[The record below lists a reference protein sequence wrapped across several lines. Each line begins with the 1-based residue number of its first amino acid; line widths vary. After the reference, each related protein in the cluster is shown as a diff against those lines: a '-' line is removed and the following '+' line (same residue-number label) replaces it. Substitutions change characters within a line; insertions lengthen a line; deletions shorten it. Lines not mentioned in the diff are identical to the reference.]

1 MLKSLE
7 IRKLF
12 NIYDYDIVLSKT
24 FPGLPKDIK
33 FLTGPNGMGK
43 STILRLINSLY
54 KGNYIYFLA
63 VPFDTL
69 KFEFDSCIVCFSQTK
84 EQPDQDVDSD
94 IPVGDIITRVKC
106 NFTTKGE
113 KPVTEYAEWVLQNN
127 LKGTICENLT
137 NMKMFFESEKC
148 IYVSENRLHTDSNT
162 DDATFDVRYIKQT
175 LISIQSKIAVN
186 FRSDGLEIIS
196 VPIEERQK
204 NMLQLLFLL
213 KRCNVALPLSIEPYI
228 NGEQM
233 DKKILLCCENAI
245 KSAKK
250 ELDCLIAFVN
260 ILDGLML
267 LNKTYR
273 LSPDQGMIFLSN
285 DDNKLPIDY
294 NQLSSGERHVIYQFY
309 TLLFR
314 PVHYSLVLIDEPE
327 LSFHLM
333 WQMQYL
339 QTIIDVQKIRKA
351 AFLVA
356 THSTHVF
363 SGKFDITTDL
373 YSQFK
378 DKLK

>member
-1 MLKSLE
+1 MLRSLK

-12 NIYDYDIVLSKT
+12 NIYDYEIVLSNT
-24 FPGLPKDIK
+24 LPGLPKDIK

-54 KGNYIYFLA
+54 KGDYIYFLA

-69 KFEFDSCIVCFSQTK
+69 EFKFDSCSICFSQTK
-84 EQPDQDVDSD
+84 EQIETDEHSDLPVDNF
-94 IPVGDIITRVKC
+94 VTRVKC

-113 KPVTEYAEWVLQNN
+113 KPVGEYAEWILQNN
-127 LKGTICENLT
+127 QKGTVVENLT
-137 NMKMFFESEKC
+137 NMQMFFESEKC
-148 IYVSENRLHTDSNT
+148 IYISENRLHTEFDA
-162 DDATFDVRYIKQT
+162 DDATIDVNYIKNL
-175 LISIQSKIAVN
+175 LISIQSKIAAN
-186 FRSDGLEIIS
+186 FKYGNPSATTATNA
-196 VPIEERQK
+196 ERQK
-204 NMLQLLFLL
+204 DVLKTLSLL
-213 KRCNVALPLSIEPYI
+213 KKCNVELPLSIEPFI

-233 DKKILLCCENAI
+233 QDNILLCCENAV

-250 ELDCLIAFVN
+250 ELERIFVFVN

-273 LSPDQGMIFLSN
+273 LSPEHGLRFFGN
-285 DDNKLPIDY
+285 DEDKLPINFDK
-294 NQLSSGERHVIYQFY
+294 LSSGERHVICQFY

-339 QTIIDVQKIRKA
+339 QTITDVQQVRKA
-351 AFLVA
+351 SYLIA

-378 DKLK
+378 ESSK